1 MDAMHPRGDDLVF
14 HFNPLTERAANAI
27 ANWHYDGIYA
37 FYDMDQD
44 LEDLAELLDPA
55 SWDRYYRVSDENDNL
70 IGFFS
75 YEQEGESV
83 EIGLGLRPD
92 LTGRGLGLAFV
103 QAGLDFGRQMFQPAA
118 FRLSVAAF
126 NQRAIQIYERAG
138 FRQVETYIHETNGGV
153 YEFVR
158 MVRPA
163 SAFFQQAGI

>member
-1 MDAMHPRGDDLVF
+1 LDF
-14 HFNPLTERAANAI
+14 HFKPLTERDANAI
-27 ANWHYDGIYA
+27 AGWHYNGIYS

-44 LEDLAELLDPA
+44 PEDLAELLDPA

-75 YEQEGESV
+75 YEQEGETV

-103 QAGLDFGRQMFQPAA
+103 QAGLDFGLEMFHPV
-118 FRLSVAAF
+118 FFCLSVVSF
-126 NQRAIQIYERAG
+126 NQRAIQVYERAG
-138 FRQVETYIHETNGGV
+138 FRQVETYMQETNGGA

-158 MVRPA
+158 MVRKTVVG
-163 SAFFQQAGI
+163 FGLVGE